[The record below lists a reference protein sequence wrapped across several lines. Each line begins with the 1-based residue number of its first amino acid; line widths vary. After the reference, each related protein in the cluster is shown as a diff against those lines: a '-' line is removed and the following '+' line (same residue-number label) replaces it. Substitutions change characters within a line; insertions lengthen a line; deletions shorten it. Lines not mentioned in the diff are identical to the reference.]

1 MSASVRGGAPA
12 RRRGRGVG
20 LRLLTAAA
28 LLVDAVVHI
37 HLAPGYQAGSPQ
49 GIGQGTLFLLES
61 GAAVLAALAVL
72 VRGSRAAYAFA
83 FLVALSAFA
92 AVVVY
97 RYVDLPAFGPFPA
110 MYEPVWYFEK
120 SLSAVAEGAATVFA
134 GLGVARAGSVA
145 RAQGPRPVP

>member
-120 SLSAVAEGAATVFA
+120 SLSAVAEGAAAVFA